1 MIAALEPLSRG
12 GRGGTTTRG
21 ARGSRRMSAEVRHRI
36 SEAQE
41 KALDRSRKCEEEVAA
56 MLFPFDSHN
65 ARPALRNFG

>member
-1 MIAALEPLSRG
+1 
-12 GRGGTTTRG
+12 
-21 ARGSRRMSAEVRHRI
+21 MSAEVRHRI